1 MIIAEDVS
9 FTFCKFLSLVSN
21 FEKMILQYYP
31 KYIHV
36 YREANSE
43 KADGR
48 KGGRTNGRTE
58 GWTDRQTDVQA
69 FPKTGIDLLDGIANI
84 AKLCV

>member
-1 MIIAEDVS
+1 MIIAEDVT
-9 FTFCKFLSLVSN
+9 FTYCKFLSLVSN

-31 KYIHV
+31 KYILV

-43 KADGR
+43 KADER
-48 KGGRTNGRTE
+48 KGGQTNGRTE
-58 GWTDRQTDVQA
+58 EWTDRQTDVQA

-84 AKLCV
+84 AKLCD

>member
-1 MIIAEDVS
+1 MIIAEDVT
-9 FTFCKFLSLVSN
+9 FTYFKFLSLVSN

-43 KADGR
+43 KADER

-58 GWTDRQTDVQA
+58 GWTDKQTDVQA
-69 FPKTGIDLLDGIANI
+69 FPKTGIDLLHGIANI